1 MVVLITG
8 SNSGMNDCSD
18 HRSEL
23 SDAKMTVMA
32 AAVQEERG

>member
-8 SNSGMNDCSD
+8 SNNGMNDCSD

-23 SDAKMTVMA
+23 KDAEMT
-32 AAVQEERG
+32 AAVQEEQG

>member
-8 SNSGMNDCSD
+8 SNNGMNDCSD

-23 SDAKMTVMA
+23 KDAEMTIMA
-32 AAVQEERG
+32 AAVQKEWG

>member
-8 SNSGMNDCSD
+8 SNNGMNDCSD

-23 SDAKMTVMA
+23 NDAEMTVMA
-32 AAVQEERG
+32 AAVQEELG